1 MEGLLAVVILVLL
14 AVAGYLYTRQSPP
27 PPVPAR
33 KEEVVAKPHEAKKP
47 AKKAK
52 HPEITSHPKAK
63 PLPEHALLAHV
74 LKGHTGA
81 VTGACFSSN
90 GRFIATTSTDR
101 TVRLTLRESL
111 GSKNPVFRTI
121 NIPYDY
127 ATTCSFSSDGKTL
140 AIVTADGQT
149 VQLFSKFKAKPEM
162 THSVHIGHDVQ
173 SLLLNDIGDDW
184 MTILSV
190 GKDQDTNVKCWNT
203 LGDLL
208 QTTSINQI
216 ENFHGVQSR
225 DNRFIAIAAFT
236 PEVKIYEI
244 KRTKDGKFDKFTKV
258 MALQGHKSGVLDVAF
273 DGSDTTPLNHI
284 VTSSKDGTVRL
295 WDINVRYKLEEDPKC
310 IRTFTSDQVY
320 SAVDITA
327 NGKVIA
333 LAHGTAVTFLKTEN
347 MQVVAEIPNAQEDAI
362 TRVEFDALGEEL
374 LVQGSGSRIV
384 KVYHTPKSI

>member
-244 KRTKDGKFDKFTKV
+244 KRTKDGKFDKLTKV

-273 DGSDTTPLNHI
+273 DGTAQFAWGNQWY
-284 VTSSKDGTVRL
+284 G
-295 WDINVRYKLEEDPKC
+295 VRYKLEEDPKC